1 MWGRSITIT
10 RLGGFDIKVD
20 ASWLLIAG
28 LIVWSLSTGFFPEAI
43 PEASRPATLVAAV
56 VAAFGLFASLVLHE
70 LAHSLVARAH
80 GLNIKGITLFLFG
93 GVAELE
99 TEPSDPTVEFRVA
112 IVGPIASLVL
122 SGLFGSAVIV
132 ARVIGLG
139 PIVISVLGY
148 LATVNLILALFN
160 MVPAFPL
167 DGGRVFRAL
176 IWRKTGDLVKATR
189 RAAAVSAVF
198 AWALIGLGVMA
209 MFSIGPAAG
218 LWPILVGLFLLA
230 LGRASYSQVE
240 TKQMLTG
247 RVVADLM
254 SRQPMVAY
262 PDQSLA
268 EVVNRVFLAEGVSFA
283 PVVEAGALLGYVDVH
298 LIRTID
304 REHWATTTVDDVVES
319 LSPDNTVPPDLPM
332 QTLKERMATTGRR
345 KYLVVDK
352 GALLGVVTLSDVT
365 AFLDVSRQIAST
377 VRAF

>member
-332 QTLKERMATTGRR
+332 QTLMERMATTGRR